1 MDSLF
6 RGVFIDMTDSNLIF
20 QACDKENLKYGNR
33 CCCFLKR
40 RELCNM
46 NRYWLIAGTLAVLAM
61 GGCKSHQ
68 EPVDSTEAQPKTPID
83 SLTVLI
89 EKNPDNAVYLAER
102 ASLYL
107 DERKFKEA
115 LEDIDKAWLLDS
127 NHIRVQLIRGD
138 VYYVLNRT
146 RISRD
151 SWLKCVEKEPD
162 NEVCRMR
169 LAELY
174 LAVKDLEAALEH
186 LKVVLDKNKTNANAH
201 FMMGVVIR
209 DLYGDTDRAL
219 LSIQRAIEIKE
230 DYVDA
235 LDMMGVLLTAK
246 GDPLAIKYLQNALD
260 YRPNSHD
267 LIYKLGYAYMRFG
280 KFNEAMDMF
289 TKATI
294 LNPKDEDSYFNM
306 GFIHVE
312 TKNYSIARDY
322 FDKAVKANPESFK
335 AYYGRGYANEMLGNV
350 RGAIEDYTHALTL
363 NPEYTPAAESLNR
376 LGRY

>member
-1 MDSLF
+1 
-6 RGVFIDMTDSNLIF
+6 
-20 QACDKENLKYGNR
+20 
-33 CCCFLKR
+33 
-40 RELCNM
+40 M
-46 NRYWLIAGTLAVLAM
+46 NRYLLLASTLVVLAIEA
-61 GGCKSHQ
+61 CKSNH
-68 EPVDSTEAQPKTPID
+68 ETAEETVVQPKTPID
-83 SLTVLI
+83 SLTALI
-89 EKNPDNAVYLAER
+89 EKNPENAVYLAER
-102 ASLYL
+102 ASMYL

-146 RISRD
+146 RASRD
-151 SWLKCVEKEPD
+151 SWLKCVEQDPN

-174 LAVKDLEAALEH
+174 LAVKDLEAAMEH
-186 LKVVLDKNKTNANAH
+186 LKVVLEKNKTNANAH

-260 YRPNSHD
+260 YSPNRHD

-289 TKATI
+289 TKATMI
-294 LNPKDEDSYFNM
+294 NPKDEDSYFNM

-312 TKNYSIARDY
+312 TKNYSIAREY

-335 AYYGRGYANEMLGNV
+335 AYYGRGYTNEMLGNAKA
-350 RGAIEDYTHALTL
+350 AIEDYTHALTL
-363 NPEYTPAAESLNR
+363 NPEYTPAAESLKR
-376 LGRY
+376 FGRY